1 MFFWLFTLVC
11 NIIYSLTMI
20 IAGWFMWKHCP
31 KKINSWVG
39 YRSKYSML
47 NMDTWKFAHENIGK
61 RWYNIG
67 RILLIVTII
76 VQLLFYGK
84 SEDTLGWL
92 TLYICIIESTIL
104 IVSIYPTEVALRKT
118 FTKTGERKE

>member
-1 MFFWLFTLVC
+1 MFFWLFTFI
-11 NIIYSLTMI
+11 NNMIYSLTMI

-92 TLYICIIESTIL
+92 TLCICIIESTIL
-104 IVSIYPTEVALRKT
+104 IVSIFPTEVALRKT